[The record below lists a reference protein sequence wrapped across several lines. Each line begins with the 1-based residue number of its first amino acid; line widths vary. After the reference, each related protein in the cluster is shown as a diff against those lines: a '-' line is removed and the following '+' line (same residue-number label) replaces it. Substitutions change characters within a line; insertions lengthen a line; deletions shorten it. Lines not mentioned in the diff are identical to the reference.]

1 MRIGML
7 KFTIAFLV
15 LFFGSMPNAAL
26 ADEIKLMSIS
36 AVKEA
41 VMERVAAFERASG
54 HKVTMIWGGT
64 ESVSKRIAG
73 GEIVDVVLLAAP
85 NIDKLIEEKKI
96 AAGSRA
102 DFAKTGIGVAV
113 RPGLPKPDIS
123 TADNLKKA
131 VLEAKSISFST
142 GASGVYLVELF
153 KRLGISEQIKDK
165 IVQPAS
171 GSPVSALLEKGEADL
186 GFQQVS
192 ELLHAKGIQY
202 LGPLPPGI
210 QNVTTYSV
218 SLHTAAPAPA
228 AARSLMTFLTA
239 PDSGPVIRSL
249 GMEPG

>member
-1 MRIGML
+1 MAMRNAVYVAVLASSIASL
-7 KFTIAFLV
+7 ATIA
-15 LFFGSMPNAAL
+15 N

-41 VMERVAAFERASG
+41 VMDRVADFERSSG
-54 HKVTMIWGGT
+54 HKVTIIWGGT
-64 ESVSKRIAG
+64 ESVSKRVAG

-85 NIDKLIEEKKI
+85 NIDKLIEDKKI
-96 AAGSRA
+96 TAGSRA

-113 RPGLPKPDIS
+113 RPGLSKPDIS
-123 TADNLKKA
+123 TPEKLKNA
-131 VLEAKSISFST
+131 VLDAKSISFTT

-171 GSPVSALLEKGEADL
+171 GSPVSVLLEKGEADL

-202 LGPLPPGI
+202 LGPLPADI

-218 SLHTAAPAPA
+218 SLHAAAPSPSA
-228 AARSLMTFLTA
+228 AKSLMIFLTA
-239 PDSGPVIRSL
+239 PESAPVIRNL